1 MNDMSTNTKKTVQ
14 NILNETNQLIN
25 QGKHKEALEILKNQI
40 SNKNILQI
48 QHYILVWDNHM
59 KASV

>member
-48 QHYILVWDNHM
+48 QHYILVLDNHM